1 VRTDKAS
8 RATAAGSKERR
19 AYPTKFEIRGKTGSS
34 VNIEAYASV
43 YEEPYEMFDWYGD
56 YTEVV
61 RQGAGSKTLSESP
74 QVQWLEN
81 HSGLSMAY
89 TKAGTL
95 KLSEDSTG
103 LHWAATAN
111 MNRTDVRDLVTAVED
126 GDVDECSF
134 AFRCIR
140 QTWSPDYDQR
150 DILEY
155 SLHRG
160 DVSIVNFGANPATAG
175 TPALRGQDV
184 DQLDERTARALL
196 ARLAVRFPTEP
207 DREAD
212 EEPTDVTPDLTSLY
226 RAKARLLLVGR

>member
-1 VRTDKAS
+1 VKPDKSS
-8 RATAAGSKERR
+8 RATIAGSERR
-19 AYPTKFEIRGKTGSS
+19 AYPTKFEVRAKTGSS
-34 VNIEAYASV
+34 VEIEAYASI
-43 YEEPYEMFDWYGD
+43 YEEPYEMFDWLGE

-74 QVQWLEN
+74 QVQLLEN

-103 LHWAATAN
+103 LHWLATAN
-111 MNRTDVRDLVTAVED
+111 TARTDVRDLVTAVED
-126 GDVDECSF
+126 GNIDECSF
-134 AFRCIR
+134 AFRCVR
-140 QTWSPDYDQR
+140 QMWSPDYDQR

-160 DVSIVNFGANPATAG
+160 DVSMVNFGANPATAG

-184 DQLDERTARALL
+184 DQLDERTARVIL
-196 ARLAVRFPTEP
+196 ARLAARFPTEP

-212 EEPTDVTPDLTSLY
+212 EPTDVVPDLTSLY
-226 RAKARLLLVGR
+226 RAKARLLLVG